1 MTLSFDKNY
10 IIERLTFALKQLF
23 MDDLEGL
30 DRLAMES
37 CVERFMDEIVSVMSA
52 DDILDTFY
60 TPENSV
66 RRFMEFLEDS
76 GAMEKTEG
84 RTLH

>member
-1 MTLSFDKNY
+1 MTLSLDKNY

>member
-76 GAMEKTEG
+76 GAMEKTDG
-84 RTLH
+84 QTLH

>member
-37 CVERFMDEIVSVMSA
+37 CVERFMDEIVSVMSV
-52 DDILDTFY
+52 DDILDNFY

-76 GAMEKTEG
+76 GAMEKTDG
-84 RTLH
+84 QTLH

>member
-30 DRLAMES
+30 DRVAMES

-76 GAMEKTEG
+76 GAMEKTDG
-84 RTLH
+84 QTLH

>member
-52 DDILDTFY
+52 DDILDNFY

-76 GAMEKTEG
+76 GAMEKTDG
-84 RTLH
+84 QTLH

>member
-1 MTLSFDKNY
+1 MLNKDY

-23 MDDLEGL
+23 LDDLEGF

-37 CVERFMDEIVSVMSA
+37 SVDRFISEQVAVMSA
-52 DDILDTFY
+52 DDIIDTFY

-76 GAMEKTEG
+76 GALEAPDGQTI
-84 RTLH
+84 H

>member
-1 MTLSFDKNY
+1 MTLSLDKNY

-66 RRFMEFLEDS
+66 RRFME
-76 GAMEKTEG
+76 METS
-84 RTLH
+84 